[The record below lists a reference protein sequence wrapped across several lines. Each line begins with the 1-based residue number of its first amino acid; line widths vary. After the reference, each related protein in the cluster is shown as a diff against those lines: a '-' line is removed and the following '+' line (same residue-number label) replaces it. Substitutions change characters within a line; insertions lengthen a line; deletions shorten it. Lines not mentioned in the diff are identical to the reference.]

1 MHSYQQK
8 PNPPASPASP
18 SPTSPGIRF
27 AIPPLIFV
35 LCGGSALALEWFFF
49 FDVGPLSAA
58 GVPLTMLVIA
68 GFLVGAA
75 GFAFM
80 GWGFV
85 HFHLVGTS
93 LNTAVAAS
101 RLVDGGAFRFSRN
114 PMYVGFVVMLLGGTI
129 LFDSLPFLLAA
140 LIMFVYLDRFVIP
153 REEAYLGA
161 AFGAEYAD
169 YCARVRRWL

>member
-1 MHSYQQK
+1 M
-8 PNPPASPASP
+8 
-18 SPTSPGIRF
+18 SPGIRF

-35 LCGGSALALEWFFF
+35 LCGGGALALEWAFF
-49 FDVGPLSAA
+49 FDVGPLSAV
-58 GVPLTMLVIA
+58 GVPVVVLVIA

-85 HFHLVGTS
+85 HFRLVGTS

-129 LFDSLPFLLAA
+129 LFDSLPFLLAF

-153 REEAYLGA
+153 REEAYLVA
-161 AFGAEYAD
+161 AFGADYTD

>member
-1 MHSYQQK
+1 MRVHLQK
-8 PNPPASPASP
+8 PNPPASPASL
-18 SPTSPGIRF
+18 SPASPGIRF
-27 AIPPLIFV
+27 AIPPLIFG
-35 LCGGSALALEWFFF
+35 LCAGSALALEWAFF
-49 FDVGPLSAA
+49 FDVGPLSAV
-58 GVPLTMLVIA
+58 GVPVVALIIA

-85 HFHLVGTS
+85 HFRLVGTS

-101 RLVDGGAFRFSRN
+101 SLVDGGAFRFSRN

-140 LIMFVYLDRFVIP
+140 LIMFLYLDRFVIP
-153 REEAYLGA
+153 REEAYLRA
-161 AFGAEYAD
+161 AFGADYAD